1 MFPLAWRF
9 PCVGPWIWPF
19 LESRPLSIDPA
30 RQVHLR
36 NWEKRLLRRLKS
48 TVTARASELYP
59 YSFSPYLIYLQIN
72 STDIAT
78 HISLYMYL
86 FLKIF
91 LLKNTYFLFFK
102 IYFWI
107 QYVNIT
113 KKTSKT
119 LILNK
124 KIELLNKQYFNH
136 VVKHLK
142 KKQYLLFW
150 HLKGWLWF
158 LSFYSFFFFIWI
170 MQIKKMR
177 I

>member
-9 PCVGPWIWPF
+9 PCFGPWIWPF

-36 NWEKRLLRRLKS
+36 NWKKRLLRRLKS
-48 TVTARASELYP
+48 TVTARASELYH

-91 LLKNTYFLFFK
+91 LFKNILKLYIFYFLKFIFESSML
-102 IYFWI
+102 I
-107 QYVNIT
+107 QQ
-113 KKTSKT
+113 KKTSET
-119 LILNK
+119 LILN
-124 KIELLNKQYFNH
+124 
-136 VVKHLK
+136 
-142 KKQYLLFW
+142 
-150 HLKGWLWF
+150 
-158 LSFYSFFFFIWI
+158 
-170 MQIKKMR
+170 
-177 I
+177 